1 MEQEVKILVLVSGDV
16 LISGVEEVAAVD
28 IGDPNC
34 KLVSP
39 YQLDSEEMSPWLKKV
54 TDDIE
59 IMISSDKIV
68 TLVEPHR
75 ELIDSYLKLATA

>member
-1 MEQEVKILVLVSGDV
+1 MEQEVKILILVNGDV

-39 YQLDSEEMSPWLKKV
+39 YALDGDDMSPWLKKV
-54 TDDIE
+54 TDDVE
-59 IMISSDKIV
+59 IMICSDKIV

>member
-39 YQLDSEEMSPWLKKV
+39 YQLDGEEMSPWLKKV
-54 TDDIE
+54 TDDVE
-59 IMISSDKIV
+59 IMICSDKIV

>member
-39 YQLDSEEMSPWLKKV
+39 YQLDGEEMSPWLKKV

-68 TLVEPHR
+68 TLVDPHR

>member
-39 YQLDSEEMSPWLKKV
+39 YQLDGEEMSPWLKKV

-75 ELIDSYLKLATA
+75 VLIYSYLKLATA

>member
-1 MEQEVKILVLVSGDV
+1 MEQEVKILILVNGAV
-16 LISGVEEVAAVD
+16 LISKIEEVGAVD

-39 YQLDSEEMSPWLKKV
+39 YALEGDNMSPWLKKI
-54 TDDIE
+54 TDDVE
-59 IMISSDKIV
+59 IMICSDKIV

>member
-39 YQLDSEEMSPWLKKV
+39 YQLDGEEMSPWLKKV

-75 ELIDSYLKLATA
+75 ELVDSYLKLATA

>member
-39 YQLDSEEMSPWLKKV
+39 YQLDGEEMSPWLKKM

>member
-1 MEQEVKILVLVSGDV
+1 MEQEVKILILVNGDV
-16 LISGVEEVAAVD
+16 LISGIEEVAAID

-39 YQLDSEEMSPWLKKV
+39 YALDGDDMSPWLKKV
-54 TDDIE
+54 TDDVE
-59 IMISSDKIV
+59 IMICSDKIV

>member
-39 YQLDSEEMSPWLKKV
+39 YQLDGEEMSPWLKKV

-75 ELIDSYLKLATA
+75 ELIDSYLKLTTA

>member
-39 YQLDSEEMSPWLKKV
+39 YQLDGEEMSPWLKKV

-68 TLVEPHR
+68 TLVEPH
-75 ELIDSYLKLATA
+75 

>member
-39 YQLDSEEMSPWLKKV
+39 YQLDGEEMSPWLKKV

>member
-1 MEQEVKILVLVSGDV
+1 MEQEVKILILVNGDV
-16 LISGVEEVAAVD
+16 IISKVEEVAAVD

-39 YQLDSEEMSPWLKKV
+39 YELDGDDMSPWLKKV
-54 TDDIE
+54 TDDVE
-59 IMISSDKIV
+59 IMICSDKIV

>member
-1 MEQEVKILVLVSGDV
+1 MEQEIKILVLVSGDV

-39 YQLDSEEMSPWLKKV
+39 YQLDGEEMSPWLKKV

>member
-1 MEQEVKILVLVSGDV
+1 MDQEVKILILVNGDV

-39 YQLDSEEMSPWLKKV
+39 YALDGDDMSPWLKKV
-54 TDDIE
+54 TDDVE
-59 IMISSDKIV
+59 IMICSDKIV

>member
-1 MEQEVKILVLVSGDV
+1 MEQKVKILILVNGDV
-16 LISGVEEVAAVD
+16 LISGIEEVAAVD

-39 YQLDSEEMSPWLKKV
+39 YALDGDDMSPWLKKV
-54 TDDIE
+54 TDDVE
-59 IMISSDKIV
+59 IMICSDKIV

>member
-1 MEQEVKILVLVSGDV
+1 MEQEVKILILVNGDV
-16 LISGVEEVAAVD
+16 LISGIEEVAAVD

-39 YQLDSEEMSPWLKKV
+39 YALDGDDMSPWLKKV
-54 TDDIE
+54 TDDVE
-59 IMISSDKIV
+59 IMICSDKIV

>member
-1 MEQEVKILVLVSGDV
+1 MEQEVKILILVNGTV
-16 LISGVEEVAAVD
+16 LISGIEEVAAVD

-39 YQLDSEEMSPWLKKV
+39 YELDGDDMSPWLKKV
-54 TDDIE
+54 TDEVE
-59 IMISSDKIV
+59 IMICSDKIV

>member
-1 MEQEVKILVLVSGDV
+1 MEQEVNILVLVSGDV

-39 YQLDSEEMSPWLKKV
+39 YQLDGEEMSPWLKKV
-54 TDDIE
+54 TDDVE

>member
-1 MEQEVKILVLVSGDV
+1 MEQEVKILILVNGDV
-16 LISGVEEVAAVD
+16 LISGVEEVAAID

-39 YQLDSEEMSPWLKKV
+39 YALDGDDMSPWLKKV
-54 TDDIE
+54 TDDVE
-59 IMISSDKIV
+59 IMICSDKIV

>member
-39 YQLDSEEMSPWLKKV
+39 YQLDGEEMSPWLKKV
-54 TDDIE
+54 TDDVE

>member
-39 YQLDSEEMSPWLKKV
+39 YQLDGEEMSPWLKRV
-54 TDDIE
+54 TDDVE

>member
-1 MEQEVKILVLVSGDV
+1 MEQEVKILILVNGDV

-39 YQLDSEEMSPWLKKV
+39 YALDGDDMSPWLKKM
-54 TDDIE
+54 TDDVE
-59 IMISSDKIV
+59 IMICSDKIV